1 MSRSLPSLEP
11 GQDWCC
17 GGCGSGIVDT
27 PRRSDFEYSREEFPD
42 GRVISMTMLQ
52 YVAPCCGGELLL
64 WDEAKQ
70 DCIPWSYVETC
81 QDGAAKPASVA

>member
-1 MSRSLPSLEP
+1 MRELPELKA

-17 GGCGSGIVDT
+17 GGCGSGIVKKPKRT
-27 PRRSDFEYSREEFPD
+27 SFEYSREEFPD
-42 GRVISMTMLQ
+42 GRVTSKTMPQ

-70 DCIPWSYVETC
+70 DCIAWEYVDRATAK
-81 QDGAAKPASVA
+81 GAGGQND

>member
-1 MSRSLPSLEP
+1 MRELPELKA

-17 GGCGSGIVDT
+17 GGCGSGIVKHPKRT
-27 PRRSDFEYSREEFPD
+27 DFEYSREEFPD
-42 GRVISMTMLQ
+42 GRVISKTLPQ

-70 DCIPWSYVETC
+70 DCIPWAYAEKE
-81 QDGAAKPASVA
+81 QA